1 MIKRSFFLSFVLL
14 QLVAYCQEIQKDST
28 DIEKL
33 DEVIITGQYSP
44 QSIKKSVFDVT
55 LISNKDIQQ
64 SAGNNLA
71 DLLNQNLNLLIV
83 PDTEAGRSE
92 VSLFGLDGQY
102 FKILIDNVPLVSDSG
117 VGNNVD
123 LTQINLDNVQQ
134 IEIVEGSMAVNYGGN
149 SVTGVINIITK
160 KSSRYKWEISP
171 ALQEETVGDE
181 YSWFNHGR
189 HIQSIDL
196 KHNISDSFYVST
208 MLSRN
213 DFAGFFGEKEGKNYF
228 SNDGFRGYEWLP
240 KEQITANALLRYN
253 FENFD
258 VYYKYE
264 NFHETV
270 HFYNETVI
278 TTIDENNIP
287 QLTGLDRDYQTQ
299 RHIHHVNTNGKI
311 AKKYGFQWDLSY
323 QSQERKFQE
332 YVYNLYTRT
341 SDYDDLDTYQS
352 RKSWYS
358 KGTINNLI
366 NSEIFKMQLGYEAN
380 FEDGFGSAISGGLV
394 NFEDDVYN
402 KLSSMDAFMSAEIQP
417 SERLI
422 LRPGVRYSIQSE
434 FENLWATSLSTKY
447 MLKDDLEWRTIA
459 GTSFRTPNY
468 DELYTFV
475 DDGNHE
481 IYGNVEL
488 LPESSFSIF
497 TYLKKMSLINNNV
510 TLSNKIKLGYLD
522 VNDRISLSIVDTTP
536 LIYQYLNI
544 DSHKTFNI
552 TSENSLL
559 YKQFKAKIGATF
571 LATQSKW
578 FEPDGTLFSED
589 LSDYLLS
596 LQINSSI
603 AYSFIPWDMQFAVYY
618 KFNGPQEEFVLAND
632 TEDNLVLTKGK
643 TDIFQWMDASIKKQL
658 FSKRTSITAGAR
670 NIFDVKELKT
680 TAVSG
685 PSHGSESTTSIPL
698 AYGRSYF
705 LKIKHNFK
713 F

>member
-1 MIKRSFFLSFVLL
+1 MCRRYLFLLFVFFQSLGY
-14 QLVAYCQEIQKDST
+14 AQEIPNDT
-28 DIEKL
+28 INKL

-55 LISNKDIQQ
+55 LISSKDIQQ

-71 DLLNQNLNLLIV
+71 DLLNQNLNLLVV
-83 PDTEAGRSE
+83 PNTESGRSE

-149 SVTGVINIITK
+149 SVTGIINIITK
-160 KSSRYKWEISP
+160 KSSKYKWEISP
-171 ALQEETVGDE
+171 SLQEETVGDE

-189 HIQSIDL
+189 HIQAIDI
-196 KHNISDSFYVST
+196 KHNISDGLYVSG
-208 MLSRN
+208 LYSRN
-213 DFAGFFGEKEGKNYF
+213 DFAGFFGEREGKNYHL
-228 SNDGFRGYEWLP
+228 NDGLRGYEWLP
-240 KEQITANALLRYN
+240 KQQNTANALLRYSTDN
-253 FENFD
+253 LKL
-258 VYYKYE
+258 YYKYE
-264 NFHETV
+264 NFNEKV
-270 HFYNETVI
+270 QSYNQTVI

-287 QLTGLDRDYQTQ
+287 QLTGLDRDYHTQ
-299 RHIHHVNTNGKI
+299 RNIHHINASGKI
-311 AKKYGFQWDLSY
+311 AAKYDFQWDVSF

-341 SDYDDLDTYQS
+341 SVYDDLDTYQS
-352 RKSWYS
+352 RESWYS

-366 NSEIFKMQLGYEAN
+366 NANALKMQVGYEAN

-402 KLSSMDAFMSAEIQP
+402 KLSSIDVFSSAEIRP
-417 SERLI
+417 IERLV
-422 LRPGVRYSIQSE
+422 LRPGVRYSMQSQ
-434 FENLWATSLSTKY
+434 FANLWATSLSTKY
-447 MLKDDLEWRTIA
+447 MLTDDLEWRTIA

-481 IYGNVEL
+481 IYGNEDL
-488 LPESSFSIF
+488 LPESSFSVF
-497 TYLKKMSLINNNV
+497 TYLKIMSATRHNV
-510 TLSNKIKLGYLD
+510 TISNKIKLGYLD
-522 VNDRISLSIVDTTP
+522 VSDRISLSIVDTTP

-552 TSENSLL
+552 SSENSLL

-578 FEPDGTLFSED
+578 FEPDGSLVSED
-589 LSDYLLS
+589 LNDYLYS
-596 LQINSSI
+596 LQINSSV
-603 AYSFIPWDMQFAVYY
+603 AYSYTPWDMQLALYY

-643 TDIFQWMDASIKKQL
+643 TEIFHWMDASIKKQL
-658 FSKRTSITAGAR
+658 FSKRTSITLGAR
-670 NIFDVKELKT
+670 NLFDVTELTT
-680 TAVSG
+680 TAVTG
-685 PSHGSESTTSIPL
+685 PSHGSESSTSIPL
-698 AYGRSYF
+698 GYGRSYF